1 LNTGKTLAYVLP
13 INERLIAELAAGGGA
28 REAGGAARGPSRG
41 RGRAPSVLVVVP
53 TRELCIQVS
62 RVWTSVAAGRLLLVS
77 VYGGSPMTPQQAKL
91 RAGVDLVVGT
101 PGRLVDLTD
110 RADLRLSSLRV
121 LVLDEADQMLEI
133 GFKDDL
139 EKLFQVVLLHSI
151 LCLPGRPSA
160 MHERHEGDSIKD
172 TKETETLQTCMD
184 TQAVIADTTK
194 HGGTHTHQTLL
205 FSATL
210 PSWVQGVARKYLR
223 PDLRADVDLVSG
235 LSLLPLSLLSLSLV
249 SLCRLSLSS
258 LSLFISFSLSLAFAL
273 FHS

>member
-1 LNTGKTLAYVLP
+1 
-13 INERLIAELAAGGGA
+13 
-28 REAGGAARGPSRG
+28 
-41 RGRAPSVLVVVP
+41 
-53 TRELCIQVS
+53 
-62 RVWTSVAAGRLLLVS
+62 
-77 VYGGSPMTPQQAKL
+77 MTPQQAKL

-160 MHERHEGDSIKD
+160 MHERHEGDSMKD

-235 LSLLPLSLLSLSLV
+235 LSLLGKPRSKTLYASCVHFWRPGASGFRAAV
-249 SLCRLSLSS
+249 CQGMRRPRRIAGDGGTAMRFSS
-258 LSLFISFSLSLAFAL
+258 SMTAL
-273 FHS
+273 FAAPAPSAAG